1 MRSTSAVL
9 VALCGALIAS
19 PGAAAAD
26 DDNSAATKVTDVSK
40 GMPVPPAPV
49 TKPAALA
56 RGEVRKIDKSVGTV
70 TIRFGP
76 IKNLGMPAGTRVFRV
91 REPMFLDQMQEGD
104 KIRFAANEVDGVLT
118 VTNLELRH
126 NTGTNR

>member
-26 DDNSAATKVTDVSK
+26 DKSATTKVTDVSK

-49 TKPAALA
+49 TRPAALA
-56 RGEVRKIDKSVGTV
+56 RGEVRKIDKSAGTV

-76 IKNLGMPAGTRVFRV
+76 IKNLGMSAGIRVFRV
-91 REPMFLDQMQEGD
+91 KEPTFLDQMQAGD
-104 KIRFAANEVDGVLT
+104 RIRFAASEVDGALT
-118 VTNLELRH
+118 VTNLDLRH
-126 NTGTNR
+126 NAGTRR